1 MYKTL
6 TEWWDMKINAINYN
20 TTLQQ
25 GSSAVFKDP
34 HNFKEK
40 ERAGLYGKSVKE
52 DKNKFSG
59 NFTGKSEVAASVI
72 KKTVGDR
79 IFASKSYNWLTGFA
93 EDHNIA
99 ASAFIALILAGI
111 LRPATIMA
119 LPGKKDKEDKIYAS
133 GHSMASGLIG
143 FVASTIV
150 TSPWDQG
157 VKNIMDDYKT
167 HYDKVIENIKAGV
180 DANKDVPPLKH
191 KFKLLDKKYG
201 RIVELEKMVA
211 DKAAKIEKK
220 AIRAQIEAMQLSMKN
235 ITEWVIAIP
244 RSILTIALIPPILK
258 YVFGLEKKKSE
269 PKPQQTEAQSVN
281 QEQNVKKSHLGMEN
295 FIHKSNAD
303 VKGGAN

>member
-6 TEWWDMKINAINYN
+6 TEWWDMKINAIKYD
-20 TTLQQ
+20 TTLKQ
-25 GSSAVFKDP
+25 GSSAVFRDP

-40 ERAGLYGKSVKE
+40 ERAGLYGKSVNE

-119 LPGKKDKEDKIYAS
+119 LPGKIDKEDKIYAS

-220 AIRAQIEAMQLSMKN
+220 AIRAQIDAMQLSMKN

-269 PKPQQTEAQSVN
+269 PKPQQTESPSVS